1 MSPLSQDLS
10 TIASVPEIAVTAVTV
25 ENNPSTSK
33 PYVEESDIT
42 PTTASLD
49 SVTDM
54 KTIAPTGSNIIPSI
68 TGMTD
73 LAEIP
78 TTSMVMD
85 NNMPSMDHVSTTV
98 VTLETTPATVTI
110 PVTLA
115 AMPSTIGMTTANEET
130 NEVFKQPDEADSVVV
145 ATTPSIV
152 LPTTLSAITTS
163 MTITNDV
170 NESFK
175 QPEETVLVAETSTMS
190 QPTPVPVQAETT
202 TSSTL
207 VIIPSELNEQSLNEI
222 DNVLTMSSNED
233 TTRMA
238 SSTDNKIDNDVK
250 QNEPP
255 KSQETKNE
263 LEPGKNG
270 CNSISISLAVLS
282 TALLYVIA

>member
-1 MSPLSQDLS
+1 MAPVSQDLS
-10 TIASVPEIAVTAVTV
+10 TIASVQEIAATAVTV

-33 PYVEESDIT
+33 LYVVESDIT
-42 PTTASLD
+42 TTTASLD

-73 LAEIP
+73 FMETP
-78 TTSMVMD
+78 TTSMAMD
-85 NNMPSMDHVSTTV
+85 NNMQSMEHVSTTV
-98 VTLETTPATVTI
+98 AALVTEAATVTI
-110 PVTLA
+110 PVA
-115 AMPSTIGMTTANEET
+115 STMTMTTSNGET
-130 NEVFKQPDEADSVVV
+130 NEVFKQPDETDSVVV
-145 ATTPSIV
+145 ATTPSIA

-163 MTITNDV
+163 MTITNDEV

-175 QPEETVLVAETSTMS
+175 QPEETVSVTVTTTTS
-190 QPTPVPVQAETT
+190 QPLSVQAETT
-202 TSSTL
+202 ISSTL
-207 VIIPSELNEQSLNEI
+207 FIIPSELNEQSLNEV

-238 SSTDNKIDNDVK
+238 SSTDNKIENDVK

-270 CNSISISLAVLS
+270 CNSIFISLAVLS
-282 TALLYVIA
+282 TAVLYVIV